1 MKVTTVRFGDDL
13 WALLEFEAARA
24 GVSVSQYIREAAL
37 ARAAFA
43 AGTRA
48 GVAGDVL
55 AQWAGATVRGDVDPA
70 VRRAGAE
77 RLVAALAR
85 EASRDQVE
93 KAEALMRES
102 REHVEGAAAL
112 VAQAR
117 QSARQAE
124 TRLRRRTP

>member
-1 MKVTTVRFGDDL
+1 MKVTTVRFGEDL

-48 GVAGDVL
+48 GVTSDVL
-55 AQWAGATVRGDVDPA
+55 GRWADATVADVDPA
-70 VRRAGAE
+70 ERRAGAE

-85 EASRDQVE
+85 EASRDQVD

-102 REHVEGAAAL
+102 QEQVEGAAAL
-112 VAQAR
+112 VGQAR
-117 QSARQAE
+117 Q
-124 TRLRRRTP
+124 TVRRAGRIRREDRTT